1 MNTPLQRTA
10 VLNIV
15 GLSAGL
21 VLRMPR
27 LSAWANARRVQFFHP
42 EFPAVTCTAQSTY
55 LTGKSPAEHGI
66 VGNGWYNREMAEVQF
81 WKQSNHIVKGDKI
94 WDILRKCYGSD
105 FTCAQLFWW
114 YNMYANVDYSITPR
128 PMYPVDGR
136 KVFDIYTQ
144 PMSLRETIKKDLGAF
159 PFPWFWG
166 PNAGIPSSQWIA
178 RSARW
183 VEDQHR
189 PTLSFVYLP
198 HLDYS
203 LQKVGPKHPS
213 IEQELLAID
222 TVVGDLLDYY
232 EERKVK
238 VIVLSEYG
246 ISPVSRPVYL
256 NRLFREKGWLTIK
269 PEMGREMLDC
279 GASRVFA
286 VADHQI
292 AHIYLNDSSLYDEVR
307 ALLQK
312 TPGVDEIREP
322 DQVWENSSKSNTGKE
337 RAGDFIAVAEE
348 DAWFAYYYWEDDRKA
363 PDFARCIDIHRK
375 PGYDP
380 VELYVDPTL
389 KFPMMN
395 IAWFLLKKKL
405 GFRALM
411 EIIPLDATLVKGS
424 HGRDNV
430 PESERPV
437 FIADH
442 EVPAVGSS
450 HDVFHAILRAVA
462 PEYKG

>member
-27 LSAWANARRVQFFHP
+27 LSAWANSRRVQFFRP

-81 WKQSNHIVKGDKI
+81 WKQSNHIVKGEKI
-94 WDILRKCYGSD
+94 WDILGKRYGSD

-114 YNMYANVDYSITPR
+114 YNMYTNVDYSITPR

-144 PMSLRETIKKDLGAF
+144 PMSLRETIKKDLGEF

-183 VEDQHR
+183 VEDKHS

-203 LQKVGPKHPS
+203 LQKVGPNHPS

-222 TVVGDLLDYY
+222 SVVGDLLDYY

-256 NRLFREKGWLTIK
+256 NRVFREKGWLTLK
-269 PEMGREMLDC
+269 PELGREMLDC

-286 VADHQI
+286 VTDHQI
-292 AHIYLNDSSLYDEVR
+292 AHIYLNDPSLYDEVR
-307 ALLQK
+307 ELLQK

-322 DQVWENSSKSNTGKE
+322 DQVWEKSSKSNTGKE

-380 VELYVDPTL
+380 VELFVNPAL
-389 KFPMMN
+389 KYPMVN

-430 PESERPV
+430 PESECPV
-437 FIADH
+437 FIANHDLPT
-442 EVPAVGSS
+442 VDSA
-450 HDVFHAILRAVA
+450 HDVFHTILRAVA
-462 PEYKG
+462 PEYRG